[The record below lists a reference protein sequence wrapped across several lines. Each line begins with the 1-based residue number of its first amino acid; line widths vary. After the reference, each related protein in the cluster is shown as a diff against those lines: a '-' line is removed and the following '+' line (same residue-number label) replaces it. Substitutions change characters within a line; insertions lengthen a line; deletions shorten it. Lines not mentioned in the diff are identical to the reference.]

1 MKEFDAKKHFL
12 KFIRNLKTSDEQ
24 EEIILKRVAKI
35 TKVINLEY
43 WEIHSESKN
52 STLVGSYGRGTAINF
67 SDVDLF
73 IKLPENQKQRF
84 TTYLNNGQS
93 ALLQDIKSKLKEVY
107 PTSQIKGDGQ
117 IVSIKFSD
125 GIGFEILPAFPILG
139 EDGYEFPDTHNK
151 GSWKKTNPDRDQQLL
166 TAKNKQYKG
175 IVKKFAKM
183 LRAWKN
189 NNNVKISGI
198 TIDVLVY
205 NFVDTWNIDSIE
217 SCEFDEMSR
226 DFFKWLYNFTECQN
240 VITSLD
246 NSYNIS
252 LDESI
257 NSKANTAWNRAQK
270 AIKEYANKS
279 TAENEWI
286 KIYGKKFPIYETQKG
301 NETKNIVI
309 NSISNRKKRKPIG
322 NAKDTEEFLEDKDWA
337 ISEHIKI
344 VTINAE
350 LEMNGFRKGSI
361 RNFLKIPIK
370 TNSKINFFV
379 SPHRNITW
387 YWKIRNVGE
396 TANRK
401 DNIRGQILKGTN
413 QHTEPIN
420 FKGTHYVEAYGLSE
434 KTVEY
439 FGKIE
444 VPLEDI

>member
-52 STLVGSYGRGTAINF
+52 STLVGSYGRGTAINL
-67 SDVDLF
+67 SDVDLL

-309 NSISNRKKRKPIG
+309 NSISNRKK
-322 NAKDTEEFLEDKDWA
+322 
-337 ISEHIKI
+337 
-344 VTINAE
+344 
-350 LEMNGFRKGSI
+350 GS
-361 RNFLKIPIK
+361 
-370 TNSKINFFV
+370 
-379 SPHRNITW
+379 
-387 YWKIRNVGE
+387 
-396 TANRK
+396 
-401 DNIRGQILKGTN
+401 Q
-413 QHTEPIN
+413 
-420 FKGTHYVEAYGLSE
+420 
-434 KTVEY
+434 
-439 FGKIE
+439 
-444 VPLEDI
+444 